1 MKTIKLLGILG
12 MITVLGLG
20 LAMRLTA
27 AESAAKSTLD
37 NLQTA
42 YNGESNAKARYDA
55 FAAKA
60 DADGYKSLAALF
72 RATSRSESI
81 HAAKHAVAIKK
92 LGATPKAEIVNA
104 DVKSTKE
111 NLESALNGESY
122 EKESMYPDFI
132 KQAKIDKNS
141 VAVMSFK
148 GALAAEVE
156 HAKLFAQALKEL
168 DSWKEA
174 GKEFYVCTVCGFTM
188 AKSLAQC
195 PVCASP
201 RSKFDIIK

>member
-1 MKTIKLLGILG
+1 
-12 MITVLGLG
+12 
-20 LAMRLTA
+20 
-27 AESAAKSTLD
+27 
-37 NLQTA
+37 
-42 YNGESNAKARYDA
+42 
-55 FAAKA
+55 
-60 DADGYKSLAALF
+60 
-72 RATSRSESI
+72 
-81 HAAKHAVAIKK
+81 
-92 LGATPKAEIVNA
+92 
-104 DVKSTKE
+104 
-111 NLESALNGESY
+111 
-122 EKESMYPDFI
+122 MYPDFI